1 MTLLAIS
8 VCFST
13 VFSLA
18 EYIDALKQSAVSGR
32 HEKHL
37 YLVAW
42 SKKTLKKK
50 KVRDR
55 LQKDADIADINYSV
69 VWQSMRSCFLNPN
82 ELKHLSARGTRS
94 F

>member
-18 EYIDALKQSAVSGR
+18 EYINALKQSAVSGR

-42 SKKTLKKK
+42 SKKILKKK
-50 KVRDR
+50 R
-55 LQKDADIADINYSV
+55 LETGYRKMQTL
-69 VWQSMRSCFLNPN
+69 Q
-82 ELKHLSARGTRS
+82 T
-94 F
+94 